1 MKLPPLNDAK
11 PFVVYD
17 ASRMVIVE
25 PVVSMLAGSTA
36 VRLTAPVT
44 PFILFTT
51 SVPGQSTNES
61 TPPTPDTRHFPESD
75 VPRLV
80 TAPVPLPITKAFAG
94 NDERP
99 VPPLATPSGVVK
111 VRPAKVGVALVLIL
125 WTVETAPFVTVRLSV
140 LNEASPFVEEVASW
154 MRMVFPVTCKLEAVT
169 VSIVTSP
176 VRLFTLLTPPEPGQ
190 VAKLKDPPVPDTKH

>member
-1 MKLPPLNDAK
+1 M
-11 PFVVYD
+11 
-17 ASRMVIVE
+17 
-25 PVVSMLAGSTA
+25 
-36 VRLTAPVT
+36 
-44 PFILFTT
+44 
-51 SVPGQSTNES
+51 
-61 TPPTPDTRHFPESD
+61 
-75 VPRLV
+75 
-80 TAPVPLPITKAFAG
+80 
-94 NDERP
+94 
-99 VPPLATPSGVVK
+99 VK